1 MSNSLNPKKVQH
13 FGSKL
18 FAEVRRRQQKLPL
31 VGKELNT
38 CTIKVFSCFKADQ
51 IRLNEST
58 IRDMQVSLKLLLEE
72 NRKLKNARES
82 EEYEKLVHLR

>member
-1 MSNSLNPKKVQH
+1 MDPNKGQH

-18 FAEVRRRQQKLPL
+18 FPEVRCRQQKLPL

-38 CTIKVFSCFKADQ
+38 CRTKVFSCFKADQ